1 MFENIRF
8 KLAGHYAR
16 KSKEFIDRGGY
27 KNIMKGLKYFKKA
40 VFIVPPSNELCLV
53 GARLRKVVE
62 EQREKLY
69 DEERAC

>member
-16 KSKEFIDRGGY
+16 KSKEFIDKGGY
-27 KNIMKGLKYFKKA
+27 KNIMKGLKYLKKS
-40 VFIVPPSNELCLV
+40 VSIVPPSDELRLV
-53 GARLRKVVE
+53 GAQLRKVAE

-69 DEERAC
+69 DEERA